1 MYRSRDGLAV
11 SNTSIMSEVS
21 NISLNSKSSIPTSNI
36 RHSSISSST
45 SAASKTNSLL
55 IQKQPGSFAE
65 PKQTP
70 TTHR

>member
-1 MYRSRDGLAV
+1 MYRSRDGLAA

-36 RHSSISSST
+36 RHSSISSNASAT
-45 SAASKTNSLL
+45 SKANSLL

-70 TTHR
+70 ISQR